1 MSNQSSRFH
10 QGSSSRPVPADTR
23 AWTRGVRRIPSPAPT
38 LCKLP
43 VFRNYVSTWQCRDHQ
58 SLYGWH
64 CENRQTYGGIRL
76 GDSLVE
82 PYLGPE
88 SFTKS
93 DRSVGTRKTDPWS
106 ARKDIRTYHQMPKSS
121 CGLPLIRHARPLLIA
136 NKQSDIIHPTE
147 LRYLLRTAYFALQE
161 SGSMTRKHK
170 ASAIP
175 TTRPTISETSQHSKA
190 TLFHNHPAPQSIFII
205 KQHTTAFAT

>member
-1 MSNQSSRFH
+1 VMCLMSNQSSRFN

-93 DRSVGTRKTDPWS
+93 DRSV
-106 ARKDIRTYHQMPKSS
+106 ARNDNLEPERRTPGRLGRTYGH
-121 CGLPLIRHARPLLIA
+121 
-136 NKQSDIIHPTE
+136 
-147 LRYLLRTAYFALQE
+147 
-161 SGSMTRKHK
+161 
-170 ASAIP
+170 
-175 TTRPTISETSQHSKA
+175 
-190 TLFHNHPAPQSIFII
+190 II
-205 KQHTTAFAT
+205 KCPKVRAG